1 MPILH
6 EILLDHGHLM
16 VVHDAYVADQT
27 RFTRFFIYLF
37 FTSGLSTMRLTCIM
51 IFLQGSQ
58 VKSLV
63 FLTNGY
69 ERFGFLM
76 YHSF

>member
-27 RFTRFFIYLF
+27 QFTRFFIYLF
-37 FTSGLSTMRLTCIM
+37 IFYFWLIKLCIM